1 MEPAEFILH
10 AKHLIGGMVGAFL
23 HFIEFY
29 LIKTE
34 VAPPSN
40 SNCSFFNET
49 LEKLDTISESAPLVK
64 IMLLSIIGILAVM
77 GCFLFLAS
85 YQKIGTMLFL
95 RINNVVAVLCFL
107 LYSATILTLLI
118 SDAKGI
124 FLDSG
129 ILLCHDLQSETYR
142 NILLYTAG
150 KYYLIIGL
158 YLNEYPIREGFFTI
172 CEVVCHILFRGNHP
186 QTIPHLPT
194 YEEATG
200 SPSSPPPSYENFNR
214 IVTRL
219 GGATVIRSRR
229 PNNAP
234 SRRVSSVLPPP
245 YQTIEETT
253 AIISNRPARRTTS
266 GPPPVYQASSDTT
279 TTHNSG
285 LSAESRPL
293 RDNEAPPSYM
303 VE

>member
-1 MEPAEFILH
+1 
-10 AKHLIGGMVGAFL
+10 
-23 HFIEFY
+23 
-29 LIKTE
+29 
-34 VAPPSN
+34 
-40 SNCSFFNET
+40 
-49 LEKLDTISESAPLVK
+49 
-64 IMLLSIIGILAVM
+64 MLLSIIGILAVM

-118 SDAKGI
+118 LDAKGI

-186 QTIPHLPT
+186 QT
-194 YEEATG
+194 
-200 SPSSPPPSYENFNR
+200 NFNR

-234 SRRVSSVLPPP
+234 SRRVSSVLPLP